1 MSEKPW
7 VLLVTGAAG
16 YVGSHCVTE
25 FLNAGFRCLVIMRPN
40 FYVKPFARSISSF
53 CHLAQ
58 SDIDHRSLILWTDTF
73 TWFLLSMKG
82 FKKHIHTHKE
92 QTKTE
97 TATNKQSFLAGLL
110 RLTTFPMLQKVIFSV
125 GTDFLTLD
133 SHSNEEGS
141 RRYNEN
147 WKIS

>member
-1 MSEKPW
+1 
-7 VLLVTGAAG
+7 
-16 YVGSHCVTE
+16 
-25 FLNAGFRCLVIMRPN
+25 
-40 FYVKPFARSISSF
+40 
-53 CHLAQ
+53 
-58 SDIDHRSLILWTDTF
+58 
-73 TWFLLSMKG
+73 MKE

-147 WKIS
+147 